1 MADASGNLYG
11 VTRFGGSH
19 GVVYELSPSESGWT
33 EQILHT
39 FSGSGGNGDGDYPLG
54 GLIIDASG
62 NLYGTTAG
70 GGGHGQ
76 GMAFELTP
84 ANGSWIFNIIYN
96 FSAAPGNDGPF
107 VGPEDKLVMDAAGN
121 LYGTTFSDG
130 AYDAG
135 SVFKLTPSSDGWNY
149 TSLHDFTGDTDGL
162 WPVSSLVFDANGNLY
177 GTTTAGGSGSL

>member
-1 MADASGNLYG
+1 MSY
-11 VTRFGGSH
+11 
-19 GVVYELSPSESGWT
+19 
-33 EQILHT
+33 
-39 FSGSGGNGDGDYPLG
+39 
-54 GLIIDASG
+54 
-62 NLYGTTAG
+62 
-70 GGGHGQ
+70 
-76 GMAFELTP
+76 P
-84 ANGSWIFNIIYN
+84 ANGSLIFNIIYN

-135 SVFKLTPSSDGWNY
+135 SVFKLTPSSDGWTY

-177 GTTTAGGSGSL
+177 GTTTAGGTGPCIPIIAASCGRSLRNQTNCGQFL